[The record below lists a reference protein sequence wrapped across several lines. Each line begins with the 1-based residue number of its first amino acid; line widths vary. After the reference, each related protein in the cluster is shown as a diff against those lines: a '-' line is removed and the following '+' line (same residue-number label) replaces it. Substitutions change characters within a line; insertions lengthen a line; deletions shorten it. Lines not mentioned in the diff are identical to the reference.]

1 MKLTGGYMRACSS
14 GARWQLTV
22 LCALGLAVAG
32 VAAQARQAAETFAAE
47 ARVKSA
53 GGVSA
58 TAPVTVTLS
67 GYSSDAD
74 RAALM
79 AALKKGGTAEARLWL
94 QKQNGVGTVQV
105 GTRQTPVKYAFARS
119 TGGGRLITVVTAEPI
134 AFIGA
139 GVPDAKTKTG
149 YDLGLVMLDTTAS
162 GPGRGELVPATK
174 IRLNADGAIAT
185 EDYSGEVVVLS
196 NVMKR

>member
-1 MKLTGGYMRACSS
+1 MRALIAP
-14 GARWQLTV
+14 ARWQFTMMCAVTLAIAGLTV
-22 LCALGLAVAG
+22 
-32 VAAQARQAAETFAAE
+32 QARQATETFAAE
-47 ARVKSA
+47 ARMKSA

-94 QKQNGVGTVQV
+94 QKQGGVGTVQI
-105 GTRQTPVKYAFARS
+105 GKQQTPIKYAYARS

-139 GVPDAKTKTG
+139 GVPDAKQKTG
-149 YDLGLVMLDTTAS
+149 YDLGLVMLDTMAS
-162 GPGRGELVPATK
+162 GAGHGELVPATK
-174 IRLNADGAIAT
+174 IRVNADGAIAT
-185 EDYSGEVVVLS
+185 EDYSGEVVMLS
-196 NVMKR
+196 NVTKR